1 MSAVPKKKLCW
12 NCDGNVS
19 IAMDNCPYCGVYLQP
34 EEERTFWNTAST
46 QKAQDLP
53 APVYKIHEEEETI
66 EESSSEAEG
75 KEEETPIA
83 DTLLSFAKIKR
94 DTFATLFLMSGSLF
108 FLFSLLLLL
117 FSQDGKLTLEWS
129 EELWIYFLVLS
140 TPLLYFGWKSLQ
152 KIDTAE

>member
-34 EEERTFWNTAST
+34 EEERTFWNTSSS
-46 QKAQDLP
+46 QKTQDLP
-53 APVYKIHEEEETI
+53 APVYKIHEPEEQVEEASLETEVEEEAPV
-66 EESSSEAEG
+66 SE
-75 KEEETPIA
+75 
-83 DTLLSFAKIKR
+83 TLFSFAKIKQ
-94 DTFATLFLMSGSLF
+94 DTFAALFLMSGSLF
-108 FLFSLLLLL
+108 FLFSVLLLL

-129 EELWIYFLVLS
+129 GDLWIYFLIVS

-152 KIDTAE
+152 KIET